1 MSDYQRFVSYLYE
14 YHKDIKGENRG
25 FVKVDSRNRRCQI
38 TLRISAFSLPDGTFA
53 DIYGFIRRNDSI
65 AGIFLGNL
73 PASNGCVYGSILADP
88 KNLGE
93 SGLSLQQLGGMIF
106 FAGNGKIY
114 ATQWDDLPILP
125 SAFTVWKP
133 EPDADSEPEE
143 ISQTPPEV
151 PDASN
156 PRDSSS
162 EMPADAPAEE
172 MHIASADEESE
183 TPKDSLSKRW
193 EQILHTWEVF
203 SPFGDD
209 EIMDCVKITPKDFSS
224 LQRMGWCISPNQF
237 LLYGYYNYRHLLLG
251 RTKTSCIIGVPGI
264 YSAREQFMAE
274 LFGYSHF
281 KPSCANMGENVRFG
295 YWYRTLT

>member
-73 PASNGCVYGSILADP
+73 PASSGCIYGSILADP

-133 EPDADSEPEE
+133 EPDTDTAPEPEPVLE
-143 ISQTPPEV
+143 EFSQQAPEAQ
-151 PDASN
+151 P
-156 PRDSSS
+156 
-162 EMPADAPAEE
+162 EE

-183 TPKDSLSKRW
+183 TPKDTLSKRW
-193 EQILHTWEVF
+193 EQVLHAWETF

-209 EIMDCVKITPKDFSS
+209 EITGCVKITPKDFSS
-224 LQRMGWCISPNQF
+224 LQRMGWCISSNQF

-251 RTKTSCIIGVPGI
+251 RTKASCIIGVPGI

-281 KPSCANMGENVRFG
+281 KPSCANLGENVRFG
-295 YWYRTLT
+295 YWYRTLA

>member
-25 FVKVDSRNRRCQI
+25 FVKVDSRNRHCQI

-73 PASNGCVYGSILADP
+73 PASNGCIYGSILEDP

-133 EPDADSEPEE
+133 EPDTAPEPEPALEE
-143 ISQTPPEV
+143 ISQQMPEAQ
-151 PDASN
+151 P
-156 PRDSSS
+156 
-162 EMPADAPAEE
+162 EE

-183 TPKDSLSKRW
+183 TPKDTLSKRW
-193 EQILHTWEVF
+193 EQVLHAWETF

-209 EIMDCVKITPKDFSS
+209 EITDCVKITPKDFSS
-224 LQRMGWCISPNQF
+224 LQRMGWCISSNQF

-251 RTKTSCIIGVPGI
+251 RTKDSCIIGVPGI

-281 KPSCANMGENVRFG
+281 KPSCANLGENVRFG
-295 YWYRTLT
+295 YWYRTLA

>member
-38 TLRISAFSLPDGTFA
+38 TLRISAFSLPDGTSA
-53 DIYGFIRRNDSI
+53 DIYGFIRRSDGI
-65 AGIFLGNL
+65 AGIFLGSL
-73 PASNGCVYGSILADP
+73 PASNGCVYGSILTDP
-88 KNLGE
+88 TNLGK
-93 SGLSLQQLGGMIF
+93 SGNSLQQLGGMIF

-133 EPDADSEPEE
+133 EPDAAPDPNPESEEFSQK
-143 ISQTPPEV
+143 ISEAPP
-151 PDASN
+151 
-156 PRDSSS
+156 
-162 EMPADAPAEE
+162 EE

-183 TPKDSLSKRW
+183 PSEDALSERW
-193 EQILHTWEVF
+193 EQVMHTWESF

-209 EIMDCVKITPKDFSS
+209 EITDCVKISPRDFPS

-237 LLYGYYNYRHLLLG
+237 LLYGYYNYRHLMLG
-251 RTKTSCIIGVPGI
+251 RAKTSCIIGVPGI

-281 KPSCANMGENVRFG
+281 KPSCANLGENVRFG
-295 YWYRTLT
+295 YWYRVLA